1 MNMTT
6 AHIFGKCRFNVQSQA
21 WIGCVDCGALS
32 SSVYAAL
39 LIKRENPEEPGGC
52 PIH

>member
-1 MNMTT
+1 MNMT
-6 AHIFGKCRFNVQSQA
+6 AHIFGKCQFNSVQSSS

-32 SSVYAAL
+32 FSTYAAL
-39 LIKRENPEEPGGC
+39 LKRENPEPGGC